1 MDLEELINE
10 QRHRIPSLKYN
21 SQTFR
26 PYYSYE
32 GVTKEEYLKWGEKTK
47 RYLEQHFQ
55 DDKHIEDF
63 INLYEASKTTP
74 NQQQKL
80 LAILEAF
87 LELPNVIKK
96 DVKVQQTKG
105 INIQNNISNTNTQ
118 SQKQSQ
124 QQTIE
129 ILIKA
134 LEDQLTISQVKEIKQ
149 VVAEEKG
156 NLEKAKP
163 KVIDKVKAFGEN
175 VASNILANIITNPI
189 IWEQFG

>member
-87 LELPNVIKK
+87 RKFNIEL
-96 DVKVQQTKG
+96 
-105 INIQNNISNTNTQ
+105 Q
-118 SQKQSQ
+118 SQV
-124 QQTIE
+124 
-129 ILIKA
+129 L
-134 LEDQLTISQVKEIKQ
+134 V
-149 VVAEEKG
+149 
-156 NLEKAKP
+156 
-163 KVIDKVKAFGEN
+163 
-175 VASNILANIITNPI
+175 
-189 IWEQFG
+189 